1 MRRRRGF
8 SLVELLVV
16 IGIIA
21 ILLGIVLAFG
31 KHVVGGGKR
40 KATENILQVLDQ
52 ALTAYITAQDD
63 PPPFLVR
70 PADPASPSAVDNYF
84 LAMDGVEPQGGSADP
99 YKINS
104 VGLFMIEAQKVPEA
118 KKILEK
124 LPSKNLVLLDIDGT
138 PPSGGGQIQLP
149 TVLDA
154 WGNPIRFVHPR
165 LDGIILEDE
174 SQPDSAKASS
184 DIAPVPTGM
193 SYRLANVRRNHQ
205 SIDRGGGQ
213 QPIPAD
219 SDGGRCKGDR
229 PYFYSAG
236 ADGLVGWHK
245 PAGQTEYVDAN
256 ADNVYTT
263 EPTFS
268 TKRPS

>member
-52 ALTAYITAQDD
+52 ALTKYIAEQDD
-63 PPPFLVR
+63 PPPFIVIA
-70 PADPASPSAVDNYF
+70 ADPNNTSATDNAF
-84 LAMDGVEPQGGSADP
+84 IAIDGSEPQGGGADP
-99 YKINS
+99 YQINS
-104 VGLFMIEAQKVPEA
+104 IGLFMIEAQKVPAA
-118 KKILEK
+118 KAILEK
-124 LPSKNLVLLDIDGT
+124 LPSKNVILQDLDG
-138 PPSGGGQIQLP
+138 PGGQVQLP

-154 WGNPIRFVHPR
+154 WGKPIRFVHPR
-165 LDGIILEDE
+165 VDGLILEDE
-174 SQPDSAKASS
+174 TQPDSAKACT
-184 DIAPVPTGM
+184 DIAAAPAGRT
-193 SYRLANVRRNHQ
+193 YRITSVRRNHQ